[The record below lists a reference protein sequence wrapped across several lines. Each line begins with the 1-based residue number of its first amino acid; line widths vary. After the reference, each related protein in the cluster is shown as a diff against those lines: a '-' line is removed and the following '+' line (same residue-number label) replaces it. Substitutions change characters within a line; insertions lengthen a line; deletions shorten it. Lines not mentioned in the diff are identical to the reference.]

1 MSGGGGGSTS
11 TTYYYKVRFPHTSID
26 ASQPILLYNAYGD
39 LVYTLPPFSE
49 YMDYSNGIFTAPGTS
64 QNTVIESMSTATY
77 YVFYSTGDLLIDYDK
92 AEIKISKPVIRTPAD
107 STVSATYEYVTAY
120 TPIVNIF
127 SVIDGKWDTQVQ
139 TVFYS
144 EPPRGY
150 RYGIMD
156 LGSVKNIQTID
167 IVGGYYQPDDSR
179 RYDLSMHFSLKSS
192 LDGVN
197 FDYISSA
204 CTNFEVTG
212 GSSKSLE
219 ENDLGIGFKTRYL
232 LLEIDTIKKLEFSS
246 VSIDSSTLTPA
257 QLEMYGMTTSDPSR
271 QIMIQSGLWCVALT
285 EVMAYSDIIIKSEC
299 MLIPCFETTSTTAIG
314 APHIDV
320 VSTDGFELQSGETSR
335 TAYILNA
342 DGTYDDFTYTGTTA
356 TQFTGVTDV
365 KQSHGLSSN
374 VARELEGDNTLYD
387 IFGLLPKLGDR
398 FYKGDKS
405 GDSTLYSRSQ
415 LDYLS
420 KMYLREF
427 CKNHS
432 KVNVEVLYSPHLQV
446 GQTIKIVDTYN
457 QVNDNY
463 FIEAIAESD
472 GFFTVTLARYP

>member
-1 MSGGGGGSTS
+1 MSGGGGGSSS
-11 TTYYYKVRFPHTSID
+11 TTYYYKLRFPHTSID

-39 LVYTLPPFSE
+39 LVETLPPYSE
-49 YMDYSNGIFTAPGTS
+49 YMDYSNGVFTAPGTS
-64 QNTVIESMSTATY
+64 QNTTIESISTATY
-77 YVFYSTGDLLIDYDK
+77 YVFYSTGDLTIDYDK
-92 AEIKISKPVIRTPAD
+92 AEIKIAKPVIRTPAD

-156 LGSVKNIQTID
+156 LGSVRNIQTID
-167 IVGGYYQPDDSR
+167 IVGGFYKPDEDR
-179 RYDLSMHFSLKSS
+179 RYDVSMNFTLKHS

-197 FDYISSA
+197 FEFISSA
-204 CTNFEVTG
+204 ATNFEVTG
-212 GSSKSLE
+212 GSSKSIE
-219 ENDLGIGFKTRYL
+219 EKDLGISFQTRYL
-232 LLEIDTIKKLEFSS
+232 LLEVDKIKKLEYSS
-246 VSIDSSTLTPA
+246 VKA
-257 QLEMYGMTTSDPSR
+257 SDGT
-271 QIMIQSGLWCVALT
+271 ILQSGLWAIALT
-285 EVMAYSDIIIKSEC
+285 EVMAYSDIIIKSEA
-299 MLIPCFETTSTTAIG
+299 MLIPAFETTSTTSIG
-314 APHIDV
+314 ANHVDV
-320 VSTDGFELQSGETSR
+320 VSTEGFELESGETER
-335 TAYILNA
+335 TVYILNA
-342 DGTYDDFTYTGTTA
+342 DGTYDDFTYTGITPTM
-356 TQFTGVTDV
+356 FTGVTNV
-365 KQSHGLSSN
+365 TQSHATGSL
-374 VARELEGDNTLYD
+374 VVRELEGDSTLYD
-387 IFGLLPKLGDR
+387 HFGLLPKLGDR

-405 GDSTLYSRSQ
+405 SDSTLYSKAQ

-446 GQTIKIVDTYN
+446 GQTIKIVDAYN
-457 QVNDNY
+457 NVNDNY
-463 FIEAIAESD
+463 FIEAIAESS